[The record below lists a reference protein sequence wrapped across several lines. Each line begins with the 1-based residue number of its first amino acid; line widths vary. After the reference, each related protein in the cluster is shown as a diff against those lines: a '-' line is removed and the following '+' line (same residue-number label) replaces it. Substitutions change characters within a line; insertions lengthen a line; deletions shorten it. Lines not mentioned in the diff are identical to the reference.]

1 MPRAMIGAMLKAI
14 RLSLATIAMATITV
28 GSLQACVDKV
38 DACEEYDKF
47 AETFDASCVGLSD
60 WDCPTELP
68 RMAPDLQQDFD
79 WCVDCFR
86 LRETEDPDLDCSF
99 PTLGATP
106 CGDLLDWQLGV
117 TCFSR

>member
-1 MPRAMIGAMLKAI
+1 MWQAS
-14 RLSLATIAMATITV
+14 RLSLGATLAVVLSLGT
-28 GSLQACVDKV
+28 LQACVDKV

-60 WDCPTELP
+60 WECATELP

-86 LRETEDPDLDCSF
+86 LRETEDPDLDCSV

-106 CGDLLDWQLGV
+106 CGELLDWQLGV
-117 TCFSR
+117 TCFSP